1 MNMRGRTGTSTIYT
15 TILPKQSYL
24 DRIYS
29 AKLSK
34 AAKHRLKI
42 IDYFFHKADK
52 NISLTARHF
61 GCTRSYVYK
70 WLKRFNPKH
79 LESLED
85 KSRRPHR
92 VRTPRYDYEVIA
104 LIRKYRED
112 KDTCAF
118 SAKKLAAII
127 QEDYPGTKFHISAA
141 TIGRII
147 KRFHLYFHRI
157 KQFTKQRTKATK
169 QWNKLKKRRP
179 AGLKATKPRE
189 LIEFDMKHIYMH
201 TKKYYA
207 MCAIDPVT
215 KEAYLHLSRTST
227 AHQAKIT
234 LEGVVTV
241 FGKDIAILNDNGSE
255 NKGEAWKYLE
265 EQEITQYFAHP
276 HAPKEKPFVER
287 FIGSLQRECLD
298 VYKDNILTEKDLV
311 YYVNRWLN
319 NYHFLRPHQSLDY
332 QTPAA
337 YCATMGIT
345 ITRREVYMM

>member
-1 MNMRGRTGTSTIYT
+1 MRGRAGTSTIYT

-24 DRIYS
+24 ERICT
-29 AKLSK
+29 KNLSK
-34 AAKHRLKI
+34 EARRRLKI
-42 IDYFFHKADK
+42 IDFFFLKADQ

-61 GCTRSYVYK
+61 GVTRGYVYK
-70 WLKRFNPKH
+70 WLKRFNSKH

-85 KSRRPHR
+85 KSRKPHHTR
-92 VRTPRYDYEVIA
+92 EPQYDWEVIK

-127 QEDYPGTKFHISAA
+127 KEDYPNSKYCVSAA

-147 KRFHLYFHRI
+147 KRFNLFFHRI
-157 KQFTKQRTKATK
+157 KQFTKQRRKAVK
-169 QWNKLKKRRP
+169 QWSKLKKRRP
-179 AGLKATKPRE
+179 AGLKATKPRQI
-189 LIEFDMKHIYMH
+189 IEFDMKHIYIH
-201 TKKYYA
+201 GRKYYA
-207 MCAIDPVT
+207 MCSIDPVA
-215 KEAYLHLSRTST
+215 KEAYLHLSRTSSS
-227 AHQAKIT
+227 HQAKIALMDT
-234 LEGVVTV
+234 IKI
-241 FGKDIAILNDNGSE
+241 FGEDIVILNDNGSE

-265 EQEITQYFAHP
+265 EQEVVQYFANP

-298 VYKDNILTEKDLV
+298 VYKDDIITEEDLV

-319 NYHFLRPHQSLDY
+319 NYHFLRPHQSLQY

-345 ITRREVYMM
+345 ICRREVYMM